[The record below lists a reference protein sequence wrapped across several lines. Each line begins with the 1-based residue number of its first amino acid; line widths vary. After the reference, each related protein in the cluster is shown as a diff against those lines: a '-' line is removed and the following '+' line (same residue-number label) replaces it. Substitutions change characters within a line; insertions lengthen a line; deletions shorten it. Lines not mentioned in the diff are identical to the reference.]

1 MKQWFRKAALCLAL
15 VLSVITLAACGSSD
29 NNTVETLDPTIKSGL
44 ETQAMQ
50 YVERSIYKLPA
61 EDIQKQIDTALKTKD
76 SITYNGLTNYINSLD
91 RLGDFV
97 SVDSAEASKTEDGY
111 RIEIDSTFEKRS
123 LKLTLGINEMT
134 GAISEMTFEPHY
146 EMPELMAD
154 AAGNLIVGM
163 GTVFAVLIFI
173 AWIISLFKYIGV
185 FEKKMKESKEA
196 KNKAAAPAAQE
207 APAVKAAPAPQ
218 AAPAAAASD
227 DTIQAVIAAAIAA
240 YESDTEGSVS
250 DNNGFVP
257 GPALN
262 NNLRVRPLRNRCM
275 VSASTVAAPAPA
287 PVVTSVAPA
296 APAAAPAPKAA
307 PAASGA
313 QGSIKVEAPMPGK
326 ILAVKKNAGEAV
338 KSGEAILILEAMK
351 MENEIVAPQ
360 DGTIASINV
369 SVGDAVESGA
379 TLATLD

>member
-15 VLSVITLAACGSSD
+15 VLSVITLAACGSS
-29 NNTVETLDPTIKSGL
+29 NNKTVESIDPTIKSAL
-44 ETQAMQ
+44 EQQAMQ
-50 YVERSIYKLPA
+50 YAEQSIYKLPA
-61 EDIQKQIDTALKTKD
+61 EDIQKQIDTAFKTKD
-76 SITYNGLTNYINSLD
+76 AITYNGLTNYINSMD
-91 RLGDFV
+91 RLGSFV

-111 RIEIDSTFEKRS
+111 RIEIDSTFQQRA

-134 GAISEMTFEPHY
+134 GATTEMTFEPVY
-146 EMPELMAD
+146 SMSELMGD
-154 AAGNLIVGM
+154 AAGNLVVGM

-185 FEKKMKESKEA
+185 FEKKMKEGKET
-196 KNKAAAPAAQE
+196 KNKTAAPAPSP
-207 APAVKAAPAPQ
+207 APAPKAAPAP
-218 AAPAAAASD
+218 APAPAASD

-240 YESDTEGSVS
+240 YEADTEGSVS

-257 GPALN
+257 GPTLN
-262 NNLRVRPLRNRCM
+262 NNLRVRPLRNRSM
-275 VSASTVAAPAPA
+275 VSAPAEAAPASS

-296 APAAAPAPKAA
+296 APLAAPAPKAA
-307 PAASGA
+307 PAAAGS

-326 ILAVKKNAGEAV
+326 ILAVKKNAGETV